1 MQKSPKP
8 SRLLLAF
15 AKITGFLPA
24 MLFFKP
30 KRYYLSEKS
39 PRRLPKPCILM
50 SNHQS
55 LMDFV
60 LYLVLFPWRT
70 LRFWMA
76 EVLFNKGKF
85 FSSFLYALGG
95 VYINRDAYSFE
106 FVEQSLEILDKGG
119 TLGIFPQG
127 RLPVKGKPFPF
138 KPSIAYVAL
147 RTDAP
152 IVPVY
157 TDGNYGLF
165 KRAHVMVGEPILLPQ
180 VPEKELCKERYEE
193 LAAQLQKAVEELE
206 EALKKRLEKK

>member
-1 MQKSPKP
+1 MGKRP

-15 AKITGFLPA
+15 AKVTGILPA
-24 MLFFKP
+24 LLFFKP
-30 KRYYLSEKS
+30 KRYYLSDKS
-39 PRRLPKPCILM
+39 PRKLPKPCILM
-50 SNHQS
+50 SNHRS

-60 LYLVLFPWRT
+60 LYLVLYPWRT

-85 FSSFLYALGG
+85 FSSFLYSMGG
-95 VYINRDAYSFE
+95 VYVNREAYSFE
-106 FVEQSLEILDKGG
+106 FVGRSLEILEKGG

-127 RLPVKGKPFPF
+127 RLPLNGKPFPF

-165 KRAHVMVGEPILLPQ
+165 KRAHVMVGEPIYLPR
-180 VPEKELCKERYEE
+180 VPEEALSRELYEE
-193 LAAQLQKAVEELE
+193 TTARLQKTMEELGE
-206 EALKKRLEKK
+206 ELKKRLEKK